1 MCLFARPPPRSRATR
16 PRHVPGQPQSP
27 RAFFSGSVGRCEG
40 ETHTSAM
47 ARRGSVVRTQTLAN
61 PQKHNISNFKAE
73 ELFEILYKGDEDV
86 DRGTLD
92 TRTLA
97 SALTQKPAPTLRRG
111 PQVSGGAQWTDEG
124 WLRRQLST
132 MDLRLESRSI
142 QTSRPSAFLGELP
155 RADDDAPPK
164 DDESEAPC
172 LTDAQKRQAKAM
184 MRLTVKSAG
193 VLKKTKH
200 ALHARHTLVQY
211 PPMRQVFLKLG
222 YAAITF
228 KSGGADGAYA
238 RRAGR
243 PSRLT
248 RRLCRTFKRAA
259 LACRRRKNQ
268 PKRSS
273 SRRARSAQVRASVEL
288 RGHVAHALR
297 HLPQTGL

>member
-1 MCLFARPPPRSRATR
+1 
-16 PRHVPGQPQSP
+16 
-27 RAFFSGSVGRCEG
+27 
-40 ETHTSAM
+40 M

-111 PQVSGGAQWTDEG
+111 PVVSGGAQWTDEG

-248 RRLCRTFKRAA
+248 RRSLSYLHEGCARTPTPQKPAETVFVA
-259 LACRRRKNQ
+259 
-268 PKRSS
+268 
-273 SRRARSAQVRASVEL
+273 RRARSAQVRASVEL